1 MSEIKSKVMAE
12 VSVGDADK
20 STSLRALGWHRK
32 DTVWMLSLF
41 GTAVGAGVL
50 FLPIDAGV
58 SGGIGLVFMAA
69 ISFPMAYF
77 AHLALSRFVL
87 SADRLDDD
95 ITDVVEQR
103 FGFGFGMVFT
113 ILYFIE
119 TCITLLV
126 YAISLTN
133 TVESVISN
141 QLHFVSPSRWL
152 LSLILITALVVIAGL
167 GIDVI
172 TKVVS
177 VLVYPVIAVLVLFS
191 LYLIPKWNLSMI
203 TSYPQTAGGQ
213 LDFGVLLQ
221 GLWLLIPVMI
231 FAFDHSAIVSS
242 FSVAERNEYGD
253 EEAGLK
259 IHQILR
265 WGELLMVGV
274 VMFFVISCDL
284 SLTPDDL
291 ALAKLQNVS
300 ILTYIANKS
309 ATPFI
314 SWVAPIIS
322 FIAIAKSFL
331 GNYSGTKEGL
341 GGIVRKLAGKTGH
354 VVPKRWLA
362 LFISCFVFLV
372 DWLVAWVNPSVMDLL
387 ETMVGP
393 IIAFI
398 LFLMPMYAIA
408 KVPALKK
415 CSGRISNVFVLTVGL
430 IGVSAI
436 FYNIIRLL

>member
-1 MSEIKSKVMAE
+1 MSDNKPKA
-12 VSVGDADK
+12 ATT
-20 STSLRALGWHRK
+20 TSASGAGKPYDPLKWHRK

-50 FLPIDAGV
+50 FLPIDAGGA
-58 SGGIGLVFMAA
+58 GGIGLLFMAI
-69 ISFPMAYF
+69 ISYPMAYF

-103 FGFGFGMVFT
+103 FGFNFGMVFT

-126 YAISLTN
+126 YAISITN
-133 TVESVISN
+133 TVESFIGN
-141 QLHFVSPSRWL
+141 QLHLPTPPRWL
-152 LSLILITALVVIAGL
+152 LSLILITALVGIASL

-177 VLVYPVIAVLVLFS
+177 ALVYPVIIVLVLFS
-191 LYLIPKWNLSMI
+191 LYLIPKWNMSMV
-203 TSYPQTAGGQ
+203 TSYPKTANGG
-213 LDFGVLLQ
+213 FNVGALLEN
-221 GLWLLIPVMI
+221 LWLLIPVMI

-242 FSVAERNEYGD
+242 FSVAERKEYGD
-253 EEAGLK
+253 DEVHLK
-259 IHQILR
+259 IRQILR

-284 SLTPDDL
+284 SLTPGDL
-291 ALAKLQNVS
+291 ALAKSQNVS

-322 FIAIAKSFL
+322 FVAIAKSFL

-341 GGIVRKLAGKTGH
+341 GGIIRKAASKMNRT
-354 VVPKRWLA
+354 VSKRGLMI
-362 LFISCFVFLV
+362 FISCFVFLI
-372 DWLVAWVNPSVMDLL
+372 DWLVAWANPSVMDLL

-398 LFLMPMYAIA
+398 LFLMPMYAIH
-408 KVPALKK
+408 KVPSLKK
-415 CSGRISNVFVLTVGL
+415 YAGRISNVFIVVVGL
-430 IGVSAI
+430 VGVSAI
-436 FYNIIRLL
+436 FYNIVKLF